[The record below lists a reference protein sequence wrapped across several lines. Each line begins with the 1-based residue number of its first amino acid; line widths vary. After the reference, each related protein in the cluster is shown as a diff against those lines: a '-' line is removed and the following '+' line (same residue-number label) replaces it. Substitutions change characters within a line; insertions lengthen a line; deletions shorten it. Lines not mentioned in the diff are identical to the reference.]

1 MHGGAAG
8 AGSGMVVAGAG
19 AGAGAGG
26 AGCMTACGGEATGPG
41 VMTFV
46 GGGGSYTTE
55 TTYKYVGQGAGEF
68 SYMTPKKTNFL
79 PFVLGGLLVLA
90 LILAV
95 VVLSSLGPPT
105 TTTTPKPQGPPGDC
119 LLWGDPHV
127 ETFDHGFPN
136 FYDEGEYWIVKS
148 PQVYIQGRYLA
159 TPFTNG
165 LSATHQVAVGGPFLD
180 GHKIVVGPMEN
191 GQITMD
197 GAPVL
202 QAFPS
207 TLRDDSIGVVL
218 SYNSEG
224 KLVDNAQG
232 HLEKHIVHIDLPLGV
247 HLQVM
252 RWANHL
258 NVRITMTPREGGQ
271 DGACGNF
278 NNNAADDSTAAIKGR
293 IGQRVAASD
302 LIFNVPAQ
310 VGPGGQH
317 VTITDCEQSKR
328 EHAMQTCKAKQPQAT
343 GKLLETCIFDVCFAG
358 DQYAG
363 EDGLAE
369 SEG

>member
-1 MHGGAAG
+1 
-8 AGSGMVVAGAG
+8 
-19 AGAGAGG
+19 
-26 AGCMTACGGEATGPG
+26 MTACGGEATGPG

-95 VVLSSLGPPT
+95 VVLSSLSPPT